1 MVAAI
6 RDGAAVNGAALQSMK
21 DVMYPKTIDLVCS
34 AHMLDNVGKRFQTPL
49 LTELSQWWVSLFS
62 RSPAARLA
70 WRERTSTDIKT
81 CNNTRWWSLWEV
93 QNHLLLHFG
102 DVESFLQDLEACPA
116 ARQHLLDVLHN
127 EHQHKQ
133 LCMELVITIN
143 AGLPIV
149 EKTYSMEGNGE
160 IIVEA
165 YENLQQLATS
175 AALKNFPNAKAMAK
189 KFAGDDD
196 AAAEAIFQADLRCVQ
211 PAMTY
216 FLQKFN
222 HCDSPLFNMVR
233 LFKAIRLF
241 CPLVVRRLQPDLN
254 HIDELR
260 LLPALDDNVI
270 IQGLKDELPALLVSA
285 ADVQACSSRLRW
297 WSEQE
302 KLPYWQSAA
311 KVVFCLMPSS
321 AAAERAFR
329 FYKRRQ
335 PTREPGFYQ
344 TTSKQCCSFST
355 IAASEC
361 SMNSNILMQH
371 TILLLV

>member
-1 MVAAI
+1 
-6 RDGAAVNGAALQSMK
+6 
-21 DVMYPKTIDLVCS
+21 
-34 AHMLDNVGKRFQTPL
+34 
-49 LTELSQWWVSLFS
+49 
-62 RSPAARLA
+62 
-70 WRERTSTDIKT
+70 
-81 CNNTRWWSLWEV
+81 
-93 QNHLLLHFG
+93 
-102 DVESFLQDLEACPA
+102 
-116 ARQHLLDVLHN
+116 
-127 EHQHKQ
+127 
-133 LCMELVITIN
+133 
-143 AGLPIV
+143 
-149 EKTYSMEGNGE
+149 
-160 IIVEA
+160 
-165 YENLQQLATS
+165 
-175 AALKNFPNAKAMAK
+175 MAK

-211 PAMTY
+211 LAMTY

-222 HCDSPLFNMVR
+222 HCDSPLFNVVR